1 MDKKGMDKDK
11 KRMGVDRH
19 SMHKN
24 QGPVHKDTKRMMH
37 IQGAKEH
44 NLKNVSLSLP
54 RDQLVVFT
62 GVSGSGKSSLAF
74 DTLYAEGYR
83 KYMDSLSTKAR
94 LVLDQ
99 IKKPNV
105 DYIQGLSPV
114 IAVEQH
120 ACAASNPRST
130 IATMT
135 EIADYARLLWATQGL
150 AYCPKD
156 GSLVTQRSLDECVGI
171 VLEKP
176 PGTKAL
182 VLAPHSELKTSMLLE
197 EVETLKQKG
206 FTRIRLNGEVV
217 SIEELKIKA
226 LKSKTV
232 QLDIVID
239 RVVIRE
245 EQRSRISDSLELA
258 FSEGRGKAI
267 LAYWDEA
274 SSTWDD
280 RVFSQH
286 LACQACGEHYPPLTP
301 RYFSYTCPEGVC
313 KACSGIGKTLQFQPS
328 LVVPDSKKSVKEGAI
343 KALRIGSMVFMIRHK
358 ALLRQLALQI
368 PFDPSLPW
376 EDLEKSVQ
384 ETILYG
390 GKELFIL
397 KFGRAKVKTEPFP
410 GVIAVLEDLFKKTTS
425 DAIRSRLS
433 LFQTSSPCKE
443 CTGSRLNTY
452 VRGVKFEGISFDRF
466 MRMSLEEAEAFIQS
480 VLESGKHGPIREA
493 LLGLHTRLNFLKDV
507 GLSYLSLDR
516 EYVTLSGGEAQR
528 VRLATHLGMGL
539 VGVLYVLD
547 EPTTGL
553 HPQDNHRLLKALLAL
568 KDQGNS
574 VVVVEHDEMII
585 KQADYLVEMGPQAGS
600 LGGEVVFAGPVHAC
614 LKSKTSSTGGYLSK
628 RKYIEKHAQA
638 KYPGNDWLY
647 VRGAR
652 EHNLKAIDV
661 GFPIG
666 LLTCV
671 CGVSGSGKSTLV
683 NDILAKGA
691 AFILNKA
698 KAIPG
703 KHSKIEGLKH
713 FHHVICVDQEPI
725 GRSPRSNPVTFI
737 KAFDSLRDIFSKTS
751 LARVRGY
758 TPSRFSFNVRGGRCE
773 RCQGDGMIKVDMQ
786 FLDDVYTQCPSCEGK
801 RYNRETLEVKFKGAT
816 IADVLDMRVD
826 EAAALFQAHP
836 RLLKKLEL
844 LQAVGL
850 GYLQLGQAAT
860 TLSGGEAQR
869 IKLALEL
876 SKSSK
881 DKILYI
887 LDEPT
892 TGLHWEDI
900 QKLMNLLFK
909 LRDAGHTVIV
919 IEHHLDVIGLADWV
933 IEMGPG
939 GGGAGGKL
947 IFSGTPTGLKE
958 KKTPTSEAFS

>member
-1 MDKKGMDKDK
+1 MDKR
-11 KRMGVDRH
+11 RMI
-19 SMHKN
+19 
-24 QGPVHKDTKRMMH
+24 H

-44 NLKNVSLSLP
+44 NLKDVSLSIP

-150 AYCPKD
+150 AYCPRE
-156 GSLVTQRSLDECVGI
+156 GSLVSQRSLDECVD
-171 VLEKP
+171 
-176 PGTKAL
+176 L
-182 VLAPHSELKTSMLLE
+182 VLANTAGIKAMILAPYAELKPSLLLE
-197 EVETLKQKG
+197 ELETLKQKG
-206 FTRIRLNGEVV
+206 FTRVRLNKEVFT
-217 SIEELKIKA
+217 IEDFNLKA

-258 FSEGRGKAI
+258 FSEGKGKAI
-267 LAYWDEA
+267 VAYFDENK
-274 SSTWDD
+274 SKWDD
-280 RVFSQH
+280 KAFSQH
-286 LACQACGEHYPPLTP
+286 LACQSCGEHYPILTP
-301 RYFSYTCPEGVC
+301 RHFSYTCPEGVC
-313 KACSGIGKTLQFQPS
+313 KACSGMGKTLQFQPS
-328 LVVPDSKKSVKEGAI
+328 LVVPDLKKSIKDGAI
-343 KALRIGSMVFMIRHK
+343 KALRIGSMVLMIRHK
-358 ALLRQLALQI
+358 ALLRQLAVQI
-368 PFDPSLPW
+368 PFDPSVPW
-376 EDLEKSVQ
+376 EELDKNVQ
-384 ETILYG
+384 DTLLYG
-390 GKELFIL
+390 SQELFHL
-397 KFGRAKVKTEPFP
+397 KFGRAKAKHEPFP

-433 LFQTSSPCKE
+433 LFQTSSVCKE
-443 CTGSRLNTY
+443 CKGSRLNSY
-452 VRGVKFEGISFDRF
+452 VRGVKFEGVSFDEF
-466 MRMSLEEAEAFIQS
+466 MRMSLAEAEAFIQS
-480 VLESGKHGPIREA
+480 VMLTRKQGSIQEA
-493 LLGLHTRLNFLKDV
+493 LLGLHTRLSFLKDV

-516 EYVTLSGGEAQR
+516 EYVSLSGGEAQR

-568 KDQGNS
+568 KEQGNS

-600 LGGEVVFAGPVHAC
+600 LGGEVVFAGPVRAC
-614 LKSKTSSTGGYLSK
+614 LKSKTSATGGYLSK
-628 RKYIEKHAQA
+628 RKQIEKHAQPKA
-638 KYPGNDWLY
+638 PSSDWLL
-647 VRGAR
+647 VKGAK
-652 EHNLKAIDV
+652 EHNLKNVDV
-661 GFPIG
+661 SFPIG

-698 KAIPG
+698 KTIAG
-703 KHSKIEGLKH
+703 RHSKIEGLKH

-725 GRSPRSNPVTFI
+725 GRSPRSNPITFI
-737 KAFDSLRDIFSKTS
+737 KAFDLLRDIFSKTA

-773 RCQGDGMIKVDMQ
+773 RCQGDGAIKVDMQ

-826 EAAALFQAHP
+826 EAASLFQAHP

-850 GYLQLGQAAT
+850 GYLQLGQAST

-892 TGLHWEDI
+892 TGLHWDDI

-933 IEMGPG
+933 IEMGPEG
-939 GGGAGGKL
+939 GNLGGKL
-947 IFSGTPTGLKE
+947 IFSGTPTDLRKQ
-958 KKTPTSEAFS
+958 KTPTSEAFSF

>member
-1 MDKKGMDKDK
+1 MI
-11 KRMGVDRH
+11 
-19 SMHKN
+19 
-24 QGPVHKDTKRMMH
+24 H

-44 NLKNVSLSLP
+44 NLKDVSLSIP

-120 ACAASNPRST
+120 ACASSNPRST

-150 AYCPKD
+150 AYCPRE
-156 GSLVTQRSLDECVGI
+156 GSLVSQRSLDECVD
-171 VLEKP
+171 
-176 PGTKAL
+176 L
-182 VLAPHSELKTSMLLE
+182 VLAKTAGIKAMILAPYAELKPSLLLE
-197 EVETLKQKG
+197 ELETLKQKG
-206 FTRIRLNGEVV
+206 FTRVRLNKEVFA
-217 SIEELKIKA
+217 IEDFNLKA

-258 FSEGRGKAI
+258 FSEGKGKAI
-267 LAYWDEA
+267 VAYFDENK
-274 SSTWDD
+274 SQWDD
-280 RVFSQH
+280 KALSQH
-286 LACQACGEHYPPLTP
+286 LACQGCGEHYPILTP
-301 RYFSYTCPEGVC
+301 RHFSYTCPEGVC
-313 KACSGIGKTLQFQPS
+313 KACSGMGKTLQFQPS
-328 LVVPDSKKSVKEGAI
+328 LVVPDLKKSIKDGAI
-343 KALRIGSMVFMIRHK
+343 KALRIGSMVLMIRHK
-358 ALLRQLALQI
+358 ALLRQLATQI
-368 PFDPSLPW
+368 PFDPTVPW
-376 EDLEKSVQ
+376 EELDKNVQ
-384 ETILYG
+384 DTLLYG
-390 GKELFIL
+390 SPELFNL
-397 KFGRAKVKTEPFP
+397 KFGRAKAKHEPFP

-433 LFQTSSPCKE
+433 LFQTSSICKE
-443 CTGSRLNTY
+443 CKGSRLNSY
-452 VRGVKFEGISFDRF
+452 VRGVKFEGVSFDEF
-466 MRMSLEEAEAFIQS
+466 MRMSLAEAEAFIQS
-480 VLESGKHGPIREA
+480 VMLTRKQVPIQEA
-493 LLGLHTRLNFLKDV
+493 LLGLHTRLSFLKDV

-516 EYVTLSGGEAQR
+516 EYISLSGGEAQR

-568 KDQGNS
+568 KEQGNS

-600 LGGEVVFAGPVHAC
+600 LGGEVVFAGPVRAC
-614 LKSKTSSTGGYLSK
+614 LKSKTSATGGYLSK
-628 RKYIEKHAQA
+628 RKQIEKHAEP
-638 KYPGNDWLY
+638 KVPSSDWLL
-647 VRGAR
+647 VKGAK
-652 EHNLKAIDV
+652 EHNLKNVDV
-661 GFPIG
+661 SFPIG

-698 KAIPG
+698 KTIAG
-703 KHSKIEGLKH
+703 RHSKIEGLKH

-725 GRSPRSNPVTFI
+725 GRSPRSNPITFI
-737 KAFDSLRDIFSKTS
+737 KAFDLLRDIFSKTA

-773 RCQGDGMIKVDMQ
+773 RCQGDGAIKVDMQ

-826 EAAALFQAHP
+826 EAASLFQAHP

-850 GYLQLGQAAT
+850 GYLQLGQAST

-892 TGLHWEDI
+892 TGLHWDDI

-919 IEHHLDVIGLADWV
+919 IEHHLDVIRLADWV
-933 IEMGPG
+933 IEMGPEG
-939 GGGAGGKL
+939 GHAGGKL
-947 IFSGTPTGLKE
+947 IFSGTPTDLRKQ
-958 KKTPTSEAFS
+958 KTPTSEAFSF

>member
-1 MDKKGMDKDK
+1 MDKQ
-11 KRMGVDRH
+11 R
-19 SMHKN
+19 
-24 QGPVHKDTKRMMH
+24 TIH

-44 NLKNVSLSLP
+44 NLKNVSLTIP

-120 ACAASNPRST
+120 ACAASHPRST

-150 AYCPKD
+150 AHCPRD
-156 GSLVTQRSLDECVGI
+156 ESLVSQRSLDECVAILLAKHVG
-171 VLEKP
+171 L
-176 PGTKAL
+176 KAMI
-182 VLAPHSELKTSMLLE
+182 LAPYAEVKPSLLWEEL
-197 EVETLKQKG
+197 ETLKQKG
-206 FTRIRLNGEVV
+206 FTRIRLNGEMF
-217 SIEELKIKA
+217 SIEGFDIKA
-226 LKSKTV
+226 LKSKLL
-232 QLDIVID
+232 QLDIVVD
-239 RVVIRE
+239 RVLIRE

-258 FSEGRGKAI
+258 FSEGKGKAI
-267 LAYWDEA
+267 VACLDEA
-274 SSTWDD
+274 KNTWEDKA
-280 RVFSQH
+280 FSQH
-286 LACQACGEHYPPLTP
+286 LACQECGAHYLPLTP
-301 RYFSYTCPEGVC
+301 RHFSYTCSEGVC
-313 KACSGIGKTLQFQPS
+313 KGCSGLGKTLQFQPS
-328 LVVPDSKKSVKEGAI
+328 LVVPDPKKSIKDGAI
-343 KALRIGSMVFMIRHK
+343 KALRIGSMVLMIRHR
-358 ALLRQLALQI
+358 ALLRQLATQI

-376 EDLEKSVQ
+376 EDLDKKVQ
-384 ETILYG
+384 DTLLYG
-390 GKELFIL
+390 SEELFSL
-397 KFGRAKVKTEPFP
+397 KFGRAKTKKEAFP

-425 DAIRSRLS
+425 EAIRSRLS
-433 LFQTSSPCKE
+433 LFQTSSVCRECK
-443 CTGSRLNTY
+443 GSRLNPY
-452 VRGVKFEGISFDRF
+452 VRGVKFEGVSFDSF
-466 MRMSLEEAEAFIQS
+466 MRMSLSEAGAFIQS
-480 VLESGKHGPIREA
+480 VMASKKQGSIQEA
-493 LLGLHTRLNFLKDV
+493 LLGLQVRLNFLKDV

-516 EYVTLSGGEAQR
+516 EYMTLSGGEAQR

-568 KDQGNS
+568 KEQGNS
-574 VVVVEHDEMII
+574 VVVVEHDEMVI
-585 KQADYLVEMGPQAGS
+585 KKADYLVEMGPQAGS
-600 LGGEVVFAGPVHAC
+600 LGGEVVFAGSVSAC
-614 LKSKTSSTGGYLSK
+614 LKSKTSITGDYLSK
-628 RKYIEKHAQA
+628 RKRIEKHAEA
-638 KYPGNDWLY
+638 KSPSLEWLF
-647 VRGAR
+647 VKGAK
-652 EHNLKAIDV
+652 EHNLKNIDV

-683 NDILAKGA
+683 NDVLAKGS

-698 KAIPG
+698 KTIPG
-703 KHSKIEGLKH
+703 KHSKLEGLKH
-713 FHHVICVDQEPI
+713 FQHVICVDQEPI

-737 KAFDSLRDIFSKTS
+737 KAFDLLRDIFSKTS

-773 RCQGDGMIKVDMQ
+773 RCQGDGAIKVDMQ

-816 IADVLDMRVD
+816 IADVLDMRID
-826 EAAALFQAHP
+826 EAVTVFQAHP

-876 SKSSK
+876 SRSSK

-900 QKLMNLLFK
+900 QKLMNLLFQ

-933 IEMGPG
+933 IEMGPEG
-939 GGGAGGKL
+939 GNAGGKL
-947 IFSGTPTGLKE
+947 IFSGKPEDLKQ
-958 KKTPTSEAFS
+958 KKTPTSEAFSF

>member
-1 MDKKGMDKDK
+1 MDKR
-11 KRMGVDRH
+11 RMI
-19 SMHKN
+19 
-24 QGPVHKDTKRMMH
+24 H

-44 NLKNVSLSLP
+44 NLKDVSLSIP

-150 AYCPKD
+150 AYCPKE
-156 GSLVTQRSLDECVGI
+156 GSLVSQRSLDECVD
-171 VLEKP
+171 
-176 PGTKAL
+176 L
-182 VLAPHSELKTSMLLE
+182 VLANTAGIKAMILAPYAELKPSLLLE
-197 EVETLKQKG
+197 ELDTLKQKG
-206 FTRIRLNGEVV
+206 FTRVRLNKEVFA
-217 SIEELKIKA
+217 IEDFNLKA

-258 FSEGRGKAI
+258 FSEGKGKAI
-267 LAYWDEA
+267 VAYFDEDKKH
-274 SSTWDD
+274 WDD
-280 RVFSQH
+280 KAFSQH
-286 LACQACGEHYPPLTP
+286 LACQGCGEHYPILTP
-301 RYFSYTCPEGVC
+301 RHFSYTCPEGVC
-313 KACSGIGKTLQFQPS
+313 KACSGMGKTLQFQPS
-328 LVVPDSKKSVKEGAI
+328 LVVPDLKKSIKDGAI
-343 KALRIGSMVFMIRHK
+343 KALRIGSMVLMIRHK
-358 ALLRQLALQI
+358 ALLRQLAAQI
-368 PFDPSLPW
+368 PFDPSVPW
-376 EDLEKSVQ
+376 EELDKNVQ
-384 ETILYG
+384 DTLLYG
-390 GKELFIL
+390 SPELFNL
-397 KFGRAKVKTEPFP
+397 KFGRAKAKHEPFP

-433 LFQTSSPCKE
+433 LFQTSSVCKE
-443 CTGSRLNTY
+443 CKGSRLNSY
-452 VRGVKFEGISFDRF
+452 VREVKFEGVSFDEF
-466 MRMSLEEAEAFIQS
+466 MRMSLAEAEAFIQS
-480 VLESGKHGPIREA
+480 VMLTRKQGSIQEA
-493 LLGLHTRLNFLKDV
+493 LVGLHTRLSFLKDV

-516 EYVTLSGGEAQR
+516 EYISLSGGEAQR

-568 KDQGNS
+568 KEQGNS

-600 LGGEVVFAGPVHAC
+600 LGGEVVFAGPVRAC
-614 LKSKTSSTGGYLSK
+614 LKSKTSATGGYLSK
-628 RKYIEKHAQA
+628 RKQIEKHAEP
-638 KYPGNDWLY
+638 KVPSSDWLL
-647 VRGAR
+647 VKGAK
-652 EHNLKAIDV
+652 EHNLKNVDV
-661 GFPIG
+661 SFPIG

-698 KAIPG
+698 KTIAG
-703 KHSKIEGLKH
+703 RHSKIEGLKH

-737 KAFDSLRDIFSKTS
+737 KAFDLLRDIFSKTA

-773 RCQGDGMIKVDMQ
+773 RCQGDGAIKVDMQ

-826 EAAALFQAHP
+826 EAASLFQAHP

-850 GYLQLGQAAT
+850 GYLQLGQAST

-892 TGLHWEDI
+892 TGLHWDDI

-919 IEHHLDVIGLADWV
+919 IEHHLDVIRLADWV
-933 IEMGPG
+933 IEMGPEG
-939 GGGAGGKL
+939 GNLGGKL
-947 IFSGTPTGLKE
+947 IFSGTPTDLRKQ
-958 KKTPTSEAFS
+958 KTPTSEAFSF